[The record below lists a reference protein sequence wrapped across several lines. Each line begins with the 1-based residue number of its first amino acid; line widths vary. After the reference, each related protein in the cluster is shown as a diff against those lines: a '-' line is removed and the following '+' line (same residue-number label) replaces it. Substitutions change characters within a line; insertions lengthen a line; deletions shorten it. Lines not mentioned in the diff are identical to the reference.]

1 MVVTELGR
9 LGGISVDGR
18 RSVVFPASGQE
29 AQRMWAWMSTVSME
43 TGQKW
48 SRVLGWGWGAREL
61 GPQILILCSYPWKLS
76 LL

>member
-29 AQRMWAWMSTVSME
+29 AQKMLAWMSTVSVE
-43 TGQKW
+43 TVRSGPGCW
-48 SRVLGWGWGAREL
+48 AGVGVL
-61 GPQILILCSYPWKLS
+61 QS
-76 LL
+76 